1 MKALLLAFALLGVSC
16 QLSPNIVA
24 PDPSDGGGRYAD
36 CRRAARD
43 YCRQSLQVVDDEMKA
58 CVARATYECTSGGG
72 D

>member
-1 MKALLLAFALLGVSC
+1 MKALLLAAALLGVSC

-24 PDPSDGGGRYAD
+24 DPDSGSGRYTD

-43 YCRQSLQVVDDEMKA
+43 HCRHALGVSTEDMKA
-58 CVARATYECTSGGG
+58 CVARATYECTSSGG

>member
-24 PDPSDGGGRYAD
+24 EPMDGGGRYTD

-43 YCRQSLQVVDDEMKA
+43 HCRHSLQVVEDELKA
-58 CVARATYECTSGGG
+58 CVARATFECTSGGG